1 MCGIVGF
8 IGKTNCKELLLAGLG
23 KLQNRGY
30 DSVGISLIKDNNILT
45 TKFASSDINDSWS
58 VLNNDMINKDIDS
71 HIGIGHTRWATHGAK
86 TINNAHPHSD
96 NKNRISLVHNGIIEN
111 YMDLKNVLKN
121 KNYVFHSQTD
131 TEVIA
136 VMIGSFMDEGLDIN
150 ASINR
155 TISLLKGTWALCII
169 YNDEPSSMWVAR
181 NGSPLLLGIEE
192 EYVMVS
198 SENIGF
204 NNCIKNYIVLENDDI
219 IKINIRGETNTIEY
233 NCDIERYKRNHLE
246 IESGLELTDEYPYWM
261 IKEIHEQVSC
271 INRATN
277 NGGRISGN
285 TTVKLGGLD
294 TFKPQLECIEH
305 LILLGCGTSFHA
317 GLWSMNEFKQ
327 YDIFNTVS
335 CIDGAEF
342 DILDIPKTGKTA
354 VILLSQSGETK
365 DLHRC
370 IEIAKSY
377 DLITI
382 GVVNVPDSMISR
394 ETDCGVYLNAGRE
407 QAVAST
413 KSFTNQC
420 IVLSLIA
427 IWFAQV
433 KGTYINKRHATIQN
447 IMKLSSQVS
456 AIIENTTPQIKEIAS
471 KIRKHSMFVLGKGSS
486 EAIAKE
492 GALKI
497 KEVSY
502 VHAEGYSS
510 SALKHGPFALIEQD
524 TPIIIIDVNKKYH
537 DKSLNACNETKSRG
551 AFNIIITD
559 NIEPYVNIGID
570 YKHIIKIENNETYNS
585 IIANI
590 CIQLLS
596 YYMAIGLGY
605 NPDYPRNLAK
615 VVTVE

>member
-8 IGKTNCKELLLAGLG
+8 IGKDNCKRIILEGLSH
-23 KLQNRGY
+23 LQNRGY
-30 DSVGISLIKDNNILT
+30 DSVGISLMT
-45 TKFASSDINDSWS
+45 TDSIETVKYSSTDVNDSFS
-58 VLNNDMINKDIDS
+58 VLHNDVMNRELDS
-71 HIGIGHTRWATHGAK
+71 NLGIGHTRWATHGSK
-86 TINNAHPHSD
+86 TIKNAHPHCD

-121 KNYVFHSQTD
+121 KNYIFDSQTD
-131 TEVIA
+131 TEVVA
-136 VMIGSFMDEGLDIN
+136 VMIGSFIDDGLDVDT
-150 ASINR
+150 SINK
-155 TISLLKGTWALCII
+155 TISMLKGTWAFCII
-169 YNDEPSSMWVAR
+169 HVDYPDCMWVAR
-181 NGSPLLLGIEE
+181 NGSPLLLGIEDDCI
-192 EYVMVS
+192 MVS

-204 NNCIKNYIVLENDDI
+204 SNHTKKYIVLENDDI
-219 IKINIRGETNTIEY
+219 IKINIKTDTNTIECSC
-233 NCDIERYKRNHLE
+233 NIQHYKVNQVEDKEFSKLSEQQPH
-246 IESGLELTDEYPYWM
+246 WM
-261 IKEIHEQVSC
+261 IKEIQDQSEC
-271 INRATN
+271 ITRALN
-277 NGGRISGN
+277 NGGRISGK
-285 TTVKLGGLD
+285 TSVKLGGLE
-294 TFKPQLECIEH
+294 TFTSELSSIDH
-305 LILLGCGTSFHA
+305 IILLGCGTSYHA

-342 DILDIPKTGKTA
+342 DLLDIPKKGKTA
-354 VILLSQSGETK
+354 IVLLSQSGETK

-370 IEIAKSY
+370 IEIAKSF

-420 IVLSLIA
+420 VVLSLIA

-433 KGTYINKRHATIQN
+433 KGIYISKRLTSISN
-447 IMKLSSQVS
+447 LMKLSYQVS
-456 AIIENTTPQIKEIAS
+456 SIIENNIGTIKDIANDIKKNS
-471 KIRKHSMFVLGKGSS
+471 LFVLGKGNC

-502 VHAEGYSS
+502 IHAEGYSS
-510 SALKHGPFALIEQD
+510 SALKHGPFALIEED
-524 TPIIIIDVNKKYH
+524 TPIIIIDVNNKYH

-551 AFNIIITD
+551 AFNIIITT
-559 NIEPYVNIGID
+559 NMEPYINLGINC
-570 YKHIIKIENNETYNS
+570 KHIIEIENNETYS
-585 IIANI
+585 SLLANV

-596 YYMAIGLGY
+596 YYMSIARGY
-605 NPDYPRNLAK
+605 NPDFPRNLAK